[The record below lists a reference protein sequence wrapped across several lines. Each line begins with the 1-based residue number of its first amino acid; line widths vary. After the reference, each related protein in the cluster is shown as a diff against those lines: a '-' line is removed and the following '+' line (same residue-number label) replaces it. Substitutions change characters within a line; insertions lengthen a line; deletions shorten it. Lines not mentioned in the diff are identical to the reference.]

1 MFSFLVKMRKPL
13 ALWASV
19 TLFFAFQ
26 FILRL
31 SPGILMDDIML
42 KYHIDTA
49 AFGAMVGVY
58 YLAYSLMQI
67 PFGVMLDRFNF
78 RYVTIA
84 GILLSVI
91 GNSAFIFADNWS
103 SIIVGRFLIGA
114 GSAVG
119 FLSVVKVIKT
129 FFEDRYHAFMIGFSF
144 SFGLTGAVFGAK
156 PMRMLINHFGYSE
169 ILIILSFVAI
179 AISMVI
185 LSVRH
190 EDIQKNHGADGVDE
204 KIISFSDVL
213 SVLLNPKI
221 LMIGVS
227 GGLLVGSLEGFSDVW
242 GFALFEHIYGLNK
255 LDSAFLTS
263 VVFIGMC
270 FGGPILAYF
279 ADCAKSYTKI
289 IILAAFLMAL
299 VFIILLAKFE
309 LSYNIL
315 FGLMFFL
322 GILCCYQVLVFS
334 LTGAMVERSMTGV
347 AIAVVNCLNMS
358 FGSFY
363 HTVLAGTMEFYWR
376 GNLSESGGRIYDY
389 DAFLHSFSVIP
400 ITAIMGM
407 FGFIYFLKYEKY

>member
-1 MFSFLVKMRKPL
+1 MLSFLVQMRKPL
-13 ALWASV
+13 ILWASV

-42 KYHIDTA
+42 KYHVDTA
-49 AFGAMVGVY
+49 AFGEMVATY

-84 GILLSVI
+84 GILLALI
-91 GNSAFIFADNWS
+91 GNAAFIFANDWFY
-103 SIIVGRFLIGA
+103 IIVGRCLIGA
-114 GSAVG
+114 GSAVA

-129 FFEDRYHAFMIGFSF
+129 FFDEKYHAFMIGFSF

-156 PMRMLINHFGYSE
+156 PMRMLINNFGYSE
-169 ILIILSFVAI
+169 ILTILSIVAI
-179 AISMVI
+179 FIAIVI

-190 EDIQKNHGADGVDE
+190 ESIKKVHDADNEVNVTLR
-204 KIISFSDVL
+204 DVL
-213 SVLLNPKI
+213 GILMNPKI
-221 LMIGVS
+221 LLVGVS
-227 GGLLVGSLEGFSDVW
+227 GGLLVGALEGFSDVW
-242 GFALFEHIYGLNK
+242 GFALFEHIYSMSK
-255 LDSAFLTS
+255 VDSAFLTS

-279 ADCAKSYTKI
+279 ADCVRSYTKV
-289 IILAAFLMAL
+289 IILAAFLMAM

-315 FGLMFFL
+315 FGLMFVL

-334 LTGAMVERSMTGV
+334 LTGAMVERSKTGV

-363 HTVLAGTMEFYWR
+363 HTILASKMESNWH
-376 GNLSESGGRIYDY
+376 GQVSESGARLYDY
-389 DAFLHSFSVIP
+389 DAFLHAFSVIP
-400 ITAIMGM
+400 ITAIIGM
-407 FGFIYFLKYEKY
+407 FGFIYFLRYEKYSK